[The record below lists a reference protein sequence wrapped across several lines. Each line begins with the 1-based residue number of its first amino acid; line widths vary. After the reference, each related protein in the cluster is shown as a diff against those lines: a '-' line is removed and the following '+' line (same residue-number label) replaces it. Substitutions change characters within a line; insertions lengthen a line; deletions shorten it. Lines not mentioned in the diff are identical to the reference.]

1 MTCFELKGNNPTFIQ
16 YLVTSVPKTM
26 LKIRNCCPANA
37 HLAARGTLG
46 FPALLLGLSIFC
58 SSFYPESFNTPGNKG
73 WEHKVPCALEYLEH
87 RGWRVCASVC
97 ACGWCAQGGIGKK
110 RMRRQGW
117 VCLHPNLIRQNC
129 PQSCPERLRVAFH
142 DCGLKF
148 SHLISVFKCMSRS
161 VGLGRVTPLLIICA
175 AGFSSMFLM
184 HRLAPVG

>member
-37 HLAARGTLG
+37 HLAARGTFG

-87 RGWRVCASVC
+87 RGWCV
-97 ACGWCAQGGIGKK
+97 
-110 RMRRQGW
+110 
-117 VCLHPNLIRQNC
+117 
-129 PQSCPERLRVAFH
+129 RVAGVPRVALARRG
-142 DCGLKF
+142 CGDKDG
-148 SHLISVFKCMSRS
+148 SVSILI
-161 VGLGRVTPLLIICA
+161 
-175 AGFSSMFLM
+175 
-184 HRLAPVG
+184 